1 MTPAECEV
9 EEFLINIVGSDG
21 RSRVI
26 SRAGTLGET
35 QYEELILWE
44 QLPDTRGSYTFSVQA
59 LGLDG
64 NSSRTSSAKVG
75 KCLLK
80 CYR

>member
-21 RSRVI
+21 RSSVI
-26 SRAGTLGET
+26 SRTGVLGET
-35 QYEELILWE
+35 QYEEVISWE
-44 QLPDTRGSYTFSVQA
+44 QLPDTRGSYTFSVQV

-64 NSSRTSSAKVG
+64 NSSQTSSAKVG
-75 KCLLK
+75 KCVLNAI
-80 CYR
+80 